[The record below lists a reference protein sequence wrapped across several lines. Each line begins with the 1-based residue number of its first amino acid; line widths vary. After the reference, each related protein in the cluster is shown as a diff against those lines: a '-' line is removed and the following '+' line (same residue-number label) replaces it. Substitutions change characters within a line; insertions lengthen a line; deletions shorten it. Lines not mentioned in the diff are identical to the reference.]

1 MSSDLTEN
9 GTIFIADIEA
19 GSVFYWL
26 TLQDQPG
33 SLVAEGCIT
42 GSEELM
48 KRIAQSRQV
57 KLEFAGGAIF
67 SLITDGGAGGTRW
80 VRLFTK

>member
-1 MSSDLTEN
+1 MSTDLTEN
-9 GTIFIADIEA
+9 GMIFIADVEA
-19 GSVFYWL
+19 GRVFYWL

-33 SLVAEGCIT
+33 ALVAEGCIT

-48 KRIAQSRQV
+48 KRVEQSCQV

-67 SLITDGGAGGTRW
+67 SLITDGGTGGTRW
-80 VRLFTK
+80 VRIFTQ